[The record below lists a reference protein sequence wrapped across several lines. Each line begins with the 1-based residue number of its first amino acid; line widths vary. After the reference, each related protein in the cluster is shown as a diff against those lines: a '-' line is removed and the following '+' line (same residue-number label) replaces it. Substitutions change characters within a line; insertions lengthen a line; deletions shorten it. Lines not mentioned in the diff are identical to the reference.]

1 MKKSV
6 VINKKRNYGLL
17 TDASKTIN
25 EALGDKTGRTVSMR
39 TAHGFKN
46 TFNLNETIDDNT
58 AEDIVHTGMLA
69 SAALLTNKSDG
80 AKIVGALLLLG
91 LIGCYQ
97 NGK

>member
-1 MKKSV
+1 MKKSAA
-6 VINKKRNYGLL
+6 ISKKRNYGLL
-17 TDASKTIN
+17 TDASKAIN

-46 TFNLNETIDDNT
+46 TFNLNETMDDNT
-58 AEDIVHTGMLA
+58 AEDIVHAGMVA
-69 SAALLTNKSDG
+69 SAALLVNKNDG
-80 AKIVGALLLLG
+80 AKIAGALLLLG